1 MPTYVEIAVNVPRV
15 AGVFH
20 YHLPPEME
28 SRVEVGHLMVVPFGG
43 QTVHGVV
50 LRFVTEPAVPET
62 RPVLDL
68 VDPAPVLMPAQIALA
83 HFLSEAYLAPLAAC
97 IDLMLPPGLG
107 QQADTIYSVAASAQ
121 PLKNPSDAQKKLLD
135 LLKKRGPL
143 RGSQVD
149 YALPRLNWRAA
160 ARSLLNHGQVAAR
173 SVLPPPSVHAKLVRT
188 VQLACP
194 IETAEGSMPALGNPG
209 SKSLERRQ
217 AILRFLLHD
226 PGPVDVAWVYA
237 ESGGSLGDLRYLA
250 ERGLVALGESEVW
263 RDPLEQVN
271 DQPSTAPPL
280 TRDQQTAWEKIQ
292 NQLHETAAGRT
303 VPPVLLHGVTGS
315 GKTEIYLRAVEEV
328 IRMGKQAIILVPEI
342 SLTPQTVRRFS
353 GRFPGQ
359 VGLVHSRLSTGERYD
374 TWRRARLGLLSVAVG
389 PRSALF
395 TPFGKLG
402 LIVVDEFH
410 DDSYYQSDL
419 APSYHAREAAIAYAR
434 LAGAVCLLGSATPDV
449 VSVYQASQGQW
460 QYLRLPERVLAH
472 TQAVRAQ
479 VARLGIASRFQPLE
493 GQAETISLPP
503 VRVVDMRQEL
513 QSGNRSIF
521 SRQLQAALDQ
531 ALEHEEQA
539 ILFLNRRG
547 TATYVF
553 CRNCGYALKCPRCD
567 LPLTYHVL
575 LPSIKADQIITP
587 GDGAHPALICHYC
600 GYQRNLPSA
609 CPQCGSHQIRQYGTG
624 TERVEAEVQ
633 ALFPKARTLRWD
645 YETTRH
651 KGAHEVILSHFA
663 SHRADVLI
671 GTQMLAKG
679 LDLPLVT
686 LVGVVLADVGL
697 NLPDYRAPERTFQL
711 LTQVAGRAGRSPLG
725 GQVILQTFQPE
736 NYAIQAASRHDYKA
750 FYRQEIV
757 YRRRLGYPPFSRLV
771 RLEYRHTDAKQA
783 ERAARELAEQIHTW
797 LADEARRATQIVGP
811 VPCFFTRQAGKYRW
825 QIVLRGPNPV
835 ALLKGR
841 LLGDWQVDVDPIS
854 LL

>member
-15 AGVFH
+15 TGVFH
-20 YHLPPEME
+20 YHLPPELE
-28 SRVEVGHLMVVPFGG
+28 GRVAVGHLAIVPFGR
-43 QTVHGVV
+43 QTVQGVV
-50 LRFVTEPAVPET
+50 VRFVTDPAVPET

-68 VDPAPVLMPAQIALA
+68 VDPAPVLTSVQLALA
-83 HFLSEAYLAPLAAC
+83 HFLSETYLAPLAAC

-107 QQADTIYSVAASAQ
+107 QQADTIYSAVASAQ
-121 PLKNPSDAQKKLLD
+121 PLKSPSDAQKRLLD

-149 YALPRLNWRAA
+149 LALPRLNWRAA
-160 ARSLLNHGQVAAR
+160 ARSLLNHGQITAL

-194 IETAEGSMPALGNPG
+194 QETAEGSLAALGKPA

-217 AILRFLLHD
+217 AMLRFLLRE

-237 ESGGSLGDLRYLA
+237 ESGGNLIDLRYLA
-250 ERGLVALGESEVW
+250 ERGLVVLGESEVW
-263 RDPLEQVN
+263 RDPMEQVV
-271 DQPSTAPPL
+271 DQPTSAPPL
-280 TRDQQTAWEKIQ
+280 TRDQQTAWEHVQ
-292 NQLHETAAGRT
+292 NQLREAAAGRT
-303 VPPVLLHGVTGS
+303 VLPVLLHGVTSS
-315 GKTEIYLRAVEEV
+315 GKTEIYLRAVEEI

-359 VGLVHSRLSTGERYD
+359 VGLVHSRLSAGERYD
-374 TWRRARLGLLSVAVG
+374 TWRRSRLGLLPVVVG

-410 DDSYYQSDL
+410 DDSYYQSDPP
-419 APSYHAREAAIAYAR
+419 PSYHAREAAIAYAR

-449 VSVYQASQGQW
+449 VSVYQASQGHW
-460 QYLRLPERVLAH
+460 QYLRMPERVLAH

-479 VARLGIASRFQPLE
+479 VERLGIASNFQPLE

-503 VRVVDMRQEL
+503 VQVVDMRLEL

-521 SRQLQAALDQ
+521 SRQLQAALTK
-531 ALEHEEQA
+531 ALEQEEQA

-553 CRNCGYALKCPRCD
+553 CRNCGYVLKCPRCD
-567 LPLTYHVL
+567 LPLTYHILSPSNEADHVL
-575 LPSIKADQIITP
+575 VL
-587 GDGAHPALICHYC
+587 GAEARPALICHSC
-600 GYQRNLPSA
+600 GYNRKLPST
-609 CPQCGSHQIRQYGTG
+609 CPQCSSRQIRQYGTG
-624 TERVEAEVQ
+624 TERVEVEVQ
-633 ALFPKARTLRWD
+633 TLFPKARTLRWD

-651 KGAHEVILSHFA
+651 KGAHEVILGHFA

-697 NLPDYRAPERTFQL
+697 NLPDYRSPERTFQL

-736 NYAIQAASRHDYKA
+736 HYAIQAASRHDYKA

-757 YRRRLGYPPFSRLV
+757 YRRHLGYPPFTRVV
-771 RLEYRHTDAKQA
+771 RLEYRHTEAKQA
-783 ERAARELAEQIHTW
+783 EREARKLAEQIHTW
-797 LADEARRATQIVGP
+797 LADEARRATQIAGP

-825 QIVLRGPNPV
+825 QIVLRGPDPV

-841 LLGDWQVDVDPIS
+841 PLGDWQVEIDPIS